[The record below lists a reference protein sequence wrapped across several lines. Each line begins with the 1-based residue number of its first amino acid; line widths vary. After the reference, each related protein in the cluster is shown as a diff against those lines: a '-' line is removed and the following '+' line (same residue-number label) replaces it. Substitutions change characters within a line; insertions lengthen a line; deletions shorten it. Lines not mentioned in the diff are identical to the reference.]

1 MDSLENGI
9 ILGDLNNDEV
19 VNIQDIVLL
28 VSIIIDDSNIN
39 DFQIY
44 SGDFNADNNIDVL
57 DIVQLVNI
65 IINN

>member
-1 MDSLENGI
+1 MASLENGI
-9 ILGDLNNDEV
+9 ILGDLNSDGV
-19 VNIQDIVLL
+19 INIQDIVLL